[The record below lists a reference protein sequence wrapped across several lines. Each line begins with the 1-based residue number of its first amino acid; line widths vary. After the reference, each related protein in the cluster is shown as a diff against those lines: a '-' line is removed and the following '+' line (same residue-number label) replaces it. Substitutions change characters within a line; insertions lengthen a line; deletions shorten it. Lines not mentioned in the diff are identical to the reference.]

1 MSYLLPTLG
10 RKLRQVCTAGLLL
23 MSLQAAWAIQPVIGD
38 FRQVLNT
45 PTDTLTI
52 WRTASNPDVFIFD
65 FPSLTYQGRSFNRI
79 TQFTEQQFSEPYLKV
94 LTNQELESYIQ
105 ASKRTQADFVFGHDV
120 LVSELV
126 QFFNYALRDKI
137 ELHPEELDI
146 REFLSEQGL
155 IRFWR
160 GFYQAMRP
168 DVVLLSIPQ
177 TQNRKADEPKITI
190 GARHT
195 ILLHELSHAEYYT
208 NIHYRKFCQRFWQEI
223 LTQEQR
229 NAFKRFLANANYS
242 VNNEELLINETQAY
256 LMFTPDRKSFN
267 AQRAG
272 FSDIELESIRDAFR
286 RKAPPI
292 PLPMPLPGD
301 M

>member
-105 ASKRTQADFVFGHDV
+105 AS
-120 LVSELV
+120 
-126 QFFNYALRDKI
+126 
-137 ELHPEELDI
+137 
-146 REFLSEQGL
+146 
-155 IRFWR
+155 
-160 GFYQAMRP
+160 
-168 DVVLLSIPQ
+168 
-177 TQNRKADEPKITI
+177 
-190 GARHT
+190 T